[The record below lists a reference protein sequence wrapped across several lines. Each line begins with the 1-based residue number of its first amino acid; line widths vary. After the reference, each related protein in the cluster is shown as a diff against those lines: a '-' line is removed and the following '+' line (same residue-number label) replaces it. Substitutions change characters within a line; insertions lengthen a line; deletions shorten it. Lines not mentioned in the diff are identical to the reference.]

1 MAFFTPRWIVLMALT
16 VPLAACVSREQADA
30 RLARGC
36 AAAAELFLPEGT
48 KVKEIKGKTFG
59 EAKQGAGFRDV
70 TLSAV
75 ETDGWSDVEVEYR
88 CVFEEQFGFLGNGHT
103 AAIEQV
109 RLHDNIYGKEEG
121 KILGTFEEHLK
132 LTETVEKAIN
142 AP

>member
-1 MAFFTPRWIVLMALT
+1 MIRFLLMSVLSLT
-16 VPLAACVSREQADA
+16 LAACVSRDQADA

-48 KVKEIKGKTFG
+48 KIKEIKGQVFG
-59 EAKQGAGFRDV
+59 ESEQGQGFRSL
-70 TLSAV
+70 TLSAI

-88 CVFEEQFGFLGNGHT
+88 CVFEEQFGFLGSGHT

-109 RLHDNIYGKEEG
+109 RLHDNIYGKENG

-132 LTETVEKAIN
+132 LTETVEKALN
-142 AP
+142 APGR